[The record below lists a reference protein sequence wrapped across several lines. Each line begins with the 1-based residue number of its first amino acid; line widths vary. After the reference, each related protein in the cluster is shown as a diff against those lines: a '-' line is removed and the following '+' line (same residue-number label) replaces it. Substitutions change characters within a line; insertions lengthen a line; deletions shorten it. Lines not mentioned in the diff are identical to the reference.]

1 MQNKGRRVELII
13 KVLAENTAISN
24 EFLAEHG
31 LSLYVET
38 DNHNLLFDTGQ
49 SDLFFKNAQ
58 NMGTDLAKVDTVVIS
73 HGHYDHGGGLK
84 TFMSQNLIAKIYINK
99 NAFGDFYNSSD
110 KYIGLDQSLKDN
122 ERIVLTDDEYK
133 IDDELFLF
141 SANKEERPFETQSNN
156 LFASVNEKR
165 EVDRFL
171 HEQYLYITE
180 NNKKVLIS
188 GCSHKGILNI
198 MNFTKRLK
206 LDALIGGFHF
216 MKMELDVQGEK
227 ILDFTAAELLK
238 YKTKYFTCHCTG
250 VKQYEYLK
258 KKMKEQ
264 ISYISA
270 GKSFKI

>member
-1 MQNKGRRVELII
+1 MQNKGRRVELTI

-58 NMGTDLAKVDTVVIS
+58 NMGVDLAKVDIVVIS

-84 TFMSQNLIAKIYINK
+84 TFMSQNSTAKIYINK

-110 KYIGLDQSLKDN
+110 KYIGLDQSLKDS

-141 SANKEERPFETQSNN
+141 SANKEERPFETQSND
-156 LFASVNEKR
+156 LFASVNGKQ
-165 EVDRFL
+165 EVDKFL

-180 NNKKVLIS
+180 NSKKVLIS

-198 MNFTKRLK
+198 MNFTKELK
-206 LDALIGGFHF
+206 PDALIGGFHF
-216 MKMELDVQGEK
+216 MKMELDVKGKK
-227 ILDFTAAELLK
+227 ILDFTAEELLK

-250 VKQYEYLK
+250 VTQYEYLK
-258 KKMKEQ
+258 KRMKEQ

-270 GKSFKI
+270 GKSFEI

>member
-38 DNHNLLFDTGQ
+38 DNHKLLFDTGQ

-58 NMGTDLAKVDTVVIS
+58 NMGVDLAKVDTVVIS

-84 TFMSQNLIAKIYINK
+84 TFMSQNSTAKIYINK
-99 NAFGDFYNSSD
+99 NAFGNFYNSSD

-122 ERIVLTDDEYK
+122 ERIVLTDNEYK

-165 EVDRFL
+165 EVDKFL

-180 NNKKVLIS
+180 NSKKVLIS

-198 MNFTKRLK
+198 MNFTKGLK
-206 LDALIGGFHF
+206 PDALIGGFHF

-227 ILDFTAAELLK
+227 TLDFTAGELLK

-250 VKQYEYLK
+250 VTQYEYLK